1 MESNANDRN
10 IRMSFRVTLEEKT
23 IIEKRALLTNTNSL
37 SSYIRHMTLNGI
49 IVNYENKE
57 IKELIKSLGKIGVNI
72 NQIATRVNSTNNMY
86 IEDVH
91 YLRKVM
97 NDIWQS
103 VLCIQST
110 LQVLGQ

>member
-1 MESNANDRN
+1 MGNQDFERT
-10 IRMSFRVTLEEKT
+10 IRMSFRVTPDEKH
-23 IIEKRALLTNTNSL
+23 IIENRALQTNTNSM
-37 SSYIRHMTLNGI
+37 SAYIRHMAINGI

-57 IKELIKSLGKIGVNI
+57 IKKLIKSLGKIGVNI
-72 NQIATRVNSTNNMY
+72 NQIATRVNSTNGMY

-97 NDIWQS
+97 NEIWQS
-103 VLCIQST
+103 VLSIQST